1 MKAVLRIS
9 APVLLCIST
18 GAYAETLG
26 VDGWYAANNHDAAML
41 QSIAIGNFGGNQGGD
56 LASALERR
64 LASGTDREGNRY
76 FDIRSGYN
84 GSAVDGVFDGQM
96 NVRVDTVPFK
106 TKKKRC
112 IADHDS
118 TDCKDDAKED
128 VELKCSR
135 RTVSASADVR
145 IVRISDDRVIYTR
158 ALPQKRDDS
167 WCTGE
172 DLPPSVDSVVDP
184 FIRTITS
191 EVAGDV
197 LPYGKREKIRIRESR
212 TGLSKP
218 DSEQMKALILTTDKN
233 PGAACAG
240 WGEME
245 SRGVSHPT
253 LSFNLG
259 LCAES
264 KGELDR
270 ALGYYRAVDTA
281 SKKQSADV
289 RDALARVDRR
299 IAGEMEA
306 DARQAARGS

>member
-9 APVLLCIST
+9 AAMLLGL
-18 GAYAETLG
+18 GAGAQAETLS

-41 QSIAIGNFGGNQGGD
+41 RSIAIGNFGGNQGGD
-56 LASALERR
+56 LASALERH
-64 LASGTDREGNRY
+64 LAGATDREGRRY

-96 NVRVDTVPFK
+96 QVRVDTTLFK

-112 IADHDS
+112 MADHDS

-128 VELKCSR
+128 VELKCTR
-135 RTVSASADVR
+135 RTVSASVDVR
-145 IVRISDDRVIYTR
+145 VVRTSDDRIIYTR
-158 ALPQKRDDS
+158 ALPQKREDS
-167 WCTGE
+167 WCSGE
-172 DLPPSVDSVVDP
+172 NLPPSIDDVVDP

-191 EVAGDV
+191 QVAGDV
-197 LPYGKREKIRIRESR
+197 LPYGKREKIRIRETR

-218 DSEQMKALILTTDKN
+218 DSAQMKALILATDKN

-245 SRGVSHPT
+245 SRGVMHPT

-264 KGELDR
+264 AGELDR
-270 ALGYYRAVDTA
+270 AVGYYRAVDMGQ
-281 SKKQSADV
+281 KKQSADV
-289 RDALARVDRR
+289 RDAIARVDRR
-299 IAGEMEA
+299 VAGEAEA
-306 DARQAARGS
+306 DARMAAKGN